1 MTKPSTVKTVSN
13 EFWQAEMTS
22 MKANGLDPIS
32 NDPDLWVD
40 QYGDTL
46 YRIARSRVSDRQT
59 AEDLVQETF
68 VAALRGREGFQ
79 GRSKVR
85 TWLVA
90 ILQHKIT
97 DHYRKTAREP
107 RTEVS
112 DDDLEALFN
121 ARGAWALR
129 PAAWT
134 GHPQKAFEQKA
145 FFETLYR
152 CLADLPERL
161 SRIFLLREMDGA
173 TTDEICDAFGV
184 SRSNVW
190 VILYRA
196 RMALRRCLEVN
207 WFEQSKEK
215 GDDHGRMDA

>member
-1 MTKPSTVKTVSN
+1 MTFEDSKMSD
-13 EFWQAEMTS
+13 Q
-22 MKANGLDPIS
+22 LRH
-32 NDPDLWVD
+32 DPDAWVD

-46 YRIARSRVSDRQT
+46 YRIARSRVADRQT

-79 GRSKVR
+79 GRSKIR

-107 RTEVS
+107 RTEAAEN
-112 DDDLEALFN
+112 DLEALFN
-121 ARGAWALR
+121 AKGTWAVR

-134 GHPQKAFEQKA
+134 GNPQKAFEQKA

-161 SRIFLLREMDGA
+161 SRIFMLREMDGA
-173 TTDEICDAFGV
+173 TTDEICDTFGV

-196 RMALRRCLEVN
+196 RMALRRCLEAN
-207 WFEQSKEK
+207 WFEHGKEK
-215 GDDHGRMDA
+215 GEAHGRTDA